1 MPYYLLL
8 DIDDLV
14 AADQS
19 PASTLLY
26 FPIKNLNDF
35 SLPLLPTMSYLI
47 QPDLSLPVTDLP
59 ANPLKHPL
67 DPFQQYAQKA
77 IHLNHN
83 VLACAP
89 TGTGKSAV
97 GELAIFK
104 ALAEGKRAFITT
116 PIKSLSN
123 QKFGDLKR
131 QFPEATV
138 GIMTGDIKDRPDA
151 QILVMTTEI
160 LRNLLYKSGS
170 KTQSLGLTA
179 SLSLE
184 NLGLVVFDECHYIND
199 PDRGKVWEE
208 CFILLPS
215 AVQIIGLSATI
226 GNPTPFANWLGSLKH
241 IPLHL
246 IQTNHRI
253 VPLTHTVLDPV
264 TDEFQIILSP
274 DEVFHEKTYKTY
286 LESIEAIRF
295 GHEKFKEKVQN
306 KVLAGEKGAV
316 EGKVRPKSFQH
327 QLNHCLDLFRHQH
340 LLPALVF
347 TFSRKGCEENAGKI
361 SHSFLDGS
369 QAAEVYHIMASHLH
383 PFKSSLETLPQ
394 YHDLKSLL
402 VKGIAYHH
410 SGLIPLLKEIVE
422 ILFGKGLIKVLF
434 ATETFAVGINMPTKT
449 VVFTGLKKFDSD
461 VNRLR
466 ALRTDEYIQ
475 MAGRAGR
482 RGKDDKGLVVYL
494 PDREPI
500 GPYELKEMMKGRRQ
514 QVSSRMDFS
523 YDFLLKTLNANN
535 IGWLRIMEQSYW
547 YQQRLGEIAL
557 NDQEVL
563 ALQKTRITIRDK
575 LSDELIAKCEL
586 KIALEQAVKDAQGNR
601 WKRAQQELSK
611 WMALHDSQSFQSAL
625 HNYQALQQ
633 NEKEL
638 ERAHACGLSLMKHAN
653 QLRTPVAFLRQ
664 TGYLK
669 DGGGSVEDVKA
680 LSADDL
686 TLRGILATEINEA
699 HPILLT
705 YLFLSKSAH
714 ALDGESLAT
723 LLSVFLED
731 FNKELYLKP
740 SSLSIPGDIVPVLEF
755 LNDEANR
762 LGMLEYTC
770 GSMKSEDDWNITLQ
784 WTEPIYRWLTEPDAH
799 IALLC
804 AEYGVFEG
812 NFVRGLL
819 KLANVLDEWL
829 SLATFCEHADQV
841 EKITA
846 LRPRL
851 VRGLVQP
858 NSLYLR

>member
-1 MPYYLLL
+1 
-8 DIDDLV
+8 
-14 AADQS
+14 
-19 PASTLLY
+19 
-26 FPIKNLNDF
+26 
-35 SLPLLPTMSYLI
+35 MSYLI
-47 QPDLSLPVTDLP
+47 QPDLSIPVGDLP

-104 ALAEGKRAFITT
+104 ALHEGKRAFVTT

-131 QFPEATV
+131 QFPDTTV
-138 GIMTGDIKDRPDA
+138 GIMTGDVKDRPDA

-160 LRNLLYKSGS
+160 LRNLLYKTGS

-208 CFILLPS
+208 CFILLPPT
-215 AVQIIGLSATI
+215 VQIIGLSATI
-226 GNPTPFANWLGSLKH
+226 GNPTPFAQWLGALKH

-264 TDEFQIILSP
+264 TDEFQVILSP
-274 DEVFHEKTYKTY
+274 DEVFHDKTYKTY
-286 LESIEAIRF
+286 LESIEAIRH
-295 GHEKFKEKVQN
+295 GHEKFKEKVHN
-306 KVLAGEKGAV
+306 KVVTGEKGAV

-361 SHSFLDGS
+361 SHSFLDGA
-369 QAAEVYHIMASHLH
+369 QAAEVHHIMASHLH

-449 VVFTGLKKFDSD
+449 VVFTGFKKFDSD

-466 ALRTDEYIQ
+466 TLRTDEYIQ

-494 PDREPI
+494 PDREPV

-514 QVSSRMDFS
+514 QVSSKMDFS

-535 IGWLRIMEQSYW
+535 VGWLRIMEQSYW

-557 NDQEVL
+557 NDQEVI
-563 ALQKTRITIRDK
+563 ALQKARITIRDK
-575 LSDELIAKCEL
+575 LSDELVAKCEL

-611 WMALHDSQSFQSAL
+611 WMATNDSQSFQSAL
-625 HNYQALQQ
+625 HNYHALRQ

-638 ERAHACGLSLMKHAN
+638 ERAHACGTSLTQHAN

-669 DGGGSVEDVKA
+669 DEAKDVKE

-705 YLFLSKSAH
+705 ELFLSKAAH
-714 ALDGESLAT
+714 ALNAESLAT

-740 SSLSIPGDIVPVLEF
+740 SSLDIPGDIVPVLEF
-755 LNDEANR
+755 LNGEANR
-762 LGMLEYTC
+762 LGELEYKC

-784 WTEPIYRWLTEPDAH
+784 WTEPIYRWLTEVDVH
-799 IALLC
+799 IASLC

-846 LRPRL
+846 LRSRL
-851 VRGLVQP
+851 VRGVVQP
-858 NSLYLR
+858 DSLYLKA

>member
-1 MPYYLLL
+1 
-8 DIDDLV
+8 
-14 AADQS
+14 
-19 PASTLLY
+19 
-26 FPIKNLNDF
+26 
-35 SLPLLPTMSYLI
+35 MSYLI
-47 QPDLSLPVTDLP
+47 QPDLSQPVGDLP

-83 VLACAP
+83 ILACAP

-97 GELAIFK
+97 GELGIFK
-104 ALAEGKRAFITT
+104 ALAEGKRAFVTT

-131 QFPEATV
+131 QFPDATV
-138 GIMTGDIKDRPDA
+138 GIMTGDVKDRPDA

-160 LRNLLYKSGS
+160 LRNLLYKTGS

-208 CFILLPS
+208 CFILLSPT
-215 AVQIIGLSATI
+215 VQIIGLSATL
-226 GNPTPFANWLGSLKH
+226 GNPTPFANWLGILKQ

-264 TDEFQIILSP
+264 TDEFQVILSP
-274 DEVFHEKTYKTY
+274 DEVFHDKTYKAY
-286 LESIEAIRF
+286 LESIEAIRH
-295 GHEKFKEKVQN
+295 GHEKFKEKVHN
-306 KVLAGEKGAV
+306 KVIAGEKGAV

-327 QLNHCLDLFRHQH
+327 QLNHCLDLFRHQR

-361 SHSFLDGS
+361 SHSFLDGA
-369 QAAEVYHIMASHLH
+369 QAAEVHHIMASHLH
-383 PFKSSLETLPQ
+383 PFKSSLDTLPQ
-394 YHDLKSLL
+394 YHELKSLL

-466 ALRTDEYIQ
+466 SLRTDEYIQ

-494 PDREPI
+494 PDREPV
-500 GPYELKEMMKGRRQ
+500 GPFELKEMMKGRRQ
-514 QVSSRMDFS
+514 QVSSKMDFS

-535 IGWLRIMEQSYW
+535 VGWLRIMEQSYW

-557 NDQEVL
+557 NEQEVL
-563 ALQKTRITIRDK
+563 ALQKTRIAIRDK
-575 LSDELIAKCEL
+575 LSEELIAKCEL
-586 KIALEQAVKDAQGNR
+586 KIALEQAVKNAQGNR

-611 WMALHDSQSFQSAL
+611 WMVTHDSQSFQSAL
-625 HNYQALQQ
+625 HNYEALQR

-638 ERAHACGLSLMKHAN
+638 ERAHACGVSLTKHAS
-653 QLRTPVAFLRQ
+653 QLQNPVAFLRLA
-664 TGYLK
+664 GYLK
-669 DGGGSVEDVKA
+669 DDPKDVKE
-680 LSADDL
+680 LSGDDL

-699 HPILLT
+699 QPILLT
-705 YLFLSKSAH
+705 ELFLSRSAH
-714 ALDGESLAT
+714 ALNAESLAT

-740 SSLSIPGDIVPVLEF
+740 SSLDIPGDIVPVLEF
-755 LNDEANR
+755 LNGEANR
-762 LGMLEYTC
+762 FGELEYKC
-770 GSMKSEDDWNITLQ
+770 AAMKSEDAWNITLQ
-784 WTEPIYRWLTEPDAH
+784 WTEPIYRWLTEPDVH
-799 IALLC
+799 IASLC

-841 EKITA
+841 EKITG
-846 LRPRL
+846 LRSQL

-858 NSLYLR
+858 DSLYLR

>member
-1 MPYYLLL
+1 
-8 DIDDLV
+8 
-14 AADQS
+14 
-19 PASTLLY
+19 
-26 FPIKNLNDF
+26 
-35 SLPLLPTMSYLI
+35 MSYLI
-47 QPDLSLPVTDLP
+47 QPDLAVPVTDLP
-59 ANPLKHPL
+59 SNPLKHPL

-104 ALAEGKRAFITT
+104 ALSEGKRAFITT

-131 QFPEATV
+131 QFPDTTV
-138 GIMTGDIKDRPDA
+138 GIMTGDIKDKPDA

-160 LRNLLYKSGS
+160 LRNLLYKTGS

-215 AVQIIGLSATI
+215 TVQIIGLSATI
-226 GNPTPFANWLGSLKH
+226 GNPIPFAQWLGALKTVP
-241 IPLHL
+241 IHL

-264 TDEFQIILSP
+264 TDEFQVILSP
-274 DEVFHEKTYKTY
+274 EDVFHDKTYKAY

-295 GHEKFKEKVQN
+295 GHEKFKEKVHN
-306 KVLAGEKGAV
+306 KVIAGEKGAV

-340 LLPALVF
+340 LLPALIF

-361 SHSFLDGS
+361 SQSFLDGA
-369 QAAEVYHIMASHLH
+369 QASEVHAIMASHLH

-394 YHDLKSLL
+394 YHELKSLL

-461 VNRLR
+461 VNGLRL
-466 ALRTDEYIQ
+466 LRTDEYIQ

-500 GPYELKEMMKGRRQ
+500 GPYELRAMMKGMRQ
-514 QVSSRMDFS
+514 QVSSKMDFS
-523 YDFLLKTLNANN
+523 YDFLLKTLNANI
-535 IGWLRIMEQSYW
+535 IGSPIQRIGELDSQLPTGQLRTGWIRIMEQSYW
-547 YQQRLGEIAL
+547 FQQRLGEIAL
-557 NDQEVL
+557 NDQEIL
-563 ALQKTRITIRDK
+563 ALQKTRIAIRDK
-575 LSDELIAKCEL
+575 LSEELVAKCEL
-586 KIALEQAVKDAQGNR
+586 KIALEQAVKDATGNR
-601 WKRAQQELSK
+601 WKRAQQELAK
-611 WMALHDSQSFQSAL
+611 WMVTNDSQSFQAAL
-625 HNYQALQQ
+625 HNYYALQE

-638 ERAHACGLSLMKHAN
+638 ERAHAYGISLAKHAN
-653 QLRTPVAFLRQ
+653 QLQAPVAFLRQ
-664 TGYLK
+664 IGYLK
-669 DGGGSVEDVKA
+669 TESKDLKGLA
-680 LSADDL
+680 ADDL

-699 HPILLT
+699 NPILLT
-705 YLFLSKSAH
+705 ELFLSKSTH
-714 ALDGESLAT
+714 ALPGEQIAT

-740 SSLSIPGDIVPVLEF
+740 TSLDIPREIVPVLEF
-755 LNDEANR
+755 LNGEANR
-762 LGMLEYTC
+762 LGDLEYKC
-770 GSMKSEDDWNITLQ
+770 GAMKSEDAWNITLQ

-799 IALLC
+799 IAALC

-819 KLANVLDEWL
+819 KLANILDEWL

-858 NSLYLR
+858 NSLYL

>member
-1 MPYYLLL
+1 
-8 DIDDLV
+8 
-14 AADQS
+14 
-19 PASTLLY
+19 
-26 FPIKNLNDF
+26 
-35 SLPLLPTMSYLI
+35 MSYLI
-47 QPDLSLPVTDLP
+47 QPDLSVPVTGLP

-208 CFILLPS
+208 CFILLSPT
-215 AVQIIGLSATI
+215 VQIIGLSATL
-226 GNPTPFANWLGSLKH
+226 GNPTPFAQWLGSLKQ

-246 IQTNHRI
+246 IQTTYRI

-264 TDEFQIILSP
+264 TDEFQVILSP
-274 DEVFHEKTYKTY
+274 DEVFHDKTYKAY
-286 LESIEAIRF
+286 LESIEAIRH
-295 GHEKFKEKVQN
+295 GHEKFKEKVHN

-347 TFSRKGCEENAGKI
+347 TFSRKGCEESAGKI

-369 QAAEVYHIMASHLH
+369 QAAEVHHIMASHLH
-383 PFKSSLETLPQ
+383 RFKSSLETLPQ

-449 VVFTGLKKFDSD
+449 VVFTGFKKFDSD

-466 ALRTDEYIQ
+466 TLRTDEYIQ

-523 YDFLLKTLNANN
+523 YDFLLKTLNAN
-535 IGWLRIMEQSYW
+535 IVGSPIQRIGELDSQLPSGQLRTGWLRIMEQSYW

-557 NDQEVL
+557 NEQEVL
-563 ALQKTRITIRDK
+563 ALQKTRIAIRDK

-625 HNYQALQQ
+625 HNYHAFQE

-638 ERAHACGLSLMKHAN
+638 ERAHACGLSLTQHAN
-653 QLRTPVAFLRQ
+653 QLRTPVAFLRL

-669 DGGGSVEDVKA
+669 DGGASVEDVKG

-705 YLFLSKSAH
+705 ELFLSKSAH

-755 LNDEANR
+755 LNGEANR
-762 LGMLEYTC
+762 LGELEYKC

-784 WTEPIYRWLTEPDAH
+784 WTEPIYRWLTEPDVH
-799 IALLC
+799 IASLC

-819 KLANVLDEWL
+819 KLANILEEWL

-846 LRPRL
+846 LKPHL
-851 VRGLVQP
+851 VRDLVLP
-858 NSLYLR
+858 NSLYL